1 MSVKLKTN
9 NSVFSEENIRAAIGD
24 DGEVKTRS
32 SRRLEDKG
40 VCKRPKVNQNSL
52 QLTKVHYRVEDKC
65 ALLLYLLKLNYI
77 NFVVRK
83 LRLVNNN
90 SL

>member
-24 DGEVKTRS
+24 DNKVKTRIS
-32 SRRLEDKG
+32 KGLEDKG
-40 VCKRPKVNQNSL
+40 VHKRPIVNQNSL
-52 QLTKVHYRVEDKC
+52 QLTKVNYRVEDEC
-65 ALLLYLLKLNYI
+65 ALLLQLLKLNFI
-77 NFVVRK
+77 NFVVRT
-83 LRLVNNN
+83 LRLISNN